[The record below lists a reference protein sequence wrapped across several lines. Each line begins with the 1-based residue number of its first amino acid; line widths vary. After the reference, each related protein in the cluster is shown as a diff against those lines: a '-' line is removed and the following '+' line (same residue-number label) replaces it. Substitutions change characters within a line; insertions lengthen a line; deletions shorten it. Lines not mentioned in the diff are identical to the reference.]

1 MINLHSVATCSNKKP
16 ITEIRIVE
24 KKKELIYR
32 GTHCSLSALLSR
44 CVLLLS
50 TNYCRCTIHPTNID
64 HFPALICLKFFVLHN
79 QSNTA
84 LSWSPLIIF
93 IGLIVIFPEFYSE
106 SWPFGP
112 LIFFHKKMY
121 CLSSFAKNW
130 SVCCF
135 FFADGHPKTRS
146 SSLTLL
152 LLSNVFGVEV

>member
-93 IGLIVIFPEFYSE
+93 IGLTVILPEFYSE
-106 SWPFGP
+106 SRPSDHSFFSTKKCTVLAHLIKIGPF
-112 LIFFHKKMY
+112 
-121 CLSSFAKNW
+121 
-130 SVCCF
+130 VF